1 MADPET
7 GDIDHGI
14 KFNGKTEVAELGE
27 DAMKERRDL
36 LAEVA
41 ARIWHF

>member
-7 GDIDHGI
+7 MEIDHRI
-14 KFNGKTEVAELGE
+14 EFNGKTEVADLGE
-27 DAMKERRDL
+27 DAMKERRDT
-36 LAEVA
+36 LAEFA